1 MKIEEIKELIESVA
15 RNGITELEVE
25 QGGIKVKIR
34 KEIPAVTSWGAAPVP
49 PASAVPAGA
58 QTMIAAS
65 PAEETLPL
73 ATALAVAPAPVE
85 AGDLFIVRSPIVG
98 TFYRAPNPNADPF
111 VKIGDVVEPGKVL
124 CIVEAMKLMNEIE
137 AETGGEI
144 VKIFVENGEP
154 VEFGQSLFGL
164 RPTRKG

>member
-15 RNGITELEVE
+15 KNGITELEVE

-34 KEIPAVTSWGAAPVP
+34 KEIPASTSVLAAPVQGAP
-49 PASAVPAGA
+49 AVSAGIQVVASPPLEESSRPASAV
-58 QTMIAAS
+58 
-65 PAEETLPL
+65 
-73 ATALAVAPAPVE
+73 ATAPAPVE

-98 TFYRAPNPNADPF
+98 TFYRASNPNVDPF
-111 VKIGDVVEPGKVL
+111 VKIGDVVESGKVL

-154 VEFGQSLFGL
+154 VEFGQSLFGI
-164 RPTRKG
+164 RPSRKG